1 MTAHT
6 FHCFLV
12 FAYFPLILNCYWLLL
27 FYMSLLSAILTTRN
41 WSPSFLFNCFF
52 CSLIVS
58 LLFIFS
64 FSMPFFYSLSN
75 SVVFHL
81 ACSLLFFNFVYL
93 HVCSDCFLFARNPDT
108 KSLSL
113 GAFAWHAV
121 FICFTKLFDCPD
133 LLHNS

>member
-12 FAYFPLILNCYWLLL
+12 FAYFPFIFNCYWLLL
-27 FYMSLLSAILTTRN
+27 FHMSLLSAILTTRN

-58 LLFIFS
+58 LLFYLFLLYA
-64 FSMPFFYSLSN
+64 FFYSLSN

-93 HVCSDCFLFARNPDT
+93 HVCSDCFLFAINPDT